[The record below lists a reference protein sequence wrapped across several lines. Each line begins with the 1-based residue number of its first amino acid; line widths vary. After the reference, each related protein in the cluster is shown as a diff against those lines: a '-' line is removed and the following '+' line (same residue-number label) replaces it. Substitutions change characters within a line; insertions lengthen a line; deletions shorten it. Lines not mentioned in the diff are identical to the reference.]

1 MSKIAK
7 PTPIILHTDIGTD
20 IDDAWALLQI
30 LKMPELKLLMT
41 LTDTDHSVY
50 RAALAAK
57 LLEAW
62 GHPEVEVGAG
72 MVAYPMKDNFC
83 QKEWLGDYNP
93 VNYQGK
99 YHWNGIGRMIELIRQ
114 HPGPLTL
121 VSIGPTP
128 SLAEA
133 LRLAPDIAAKV
144 DFVGMFGSVRV
155 GYVGAPDPVAEYN
168 VVAATKACQAVFRAP
183 WRSMTITPLDSC
195 GIVVLTG
202 ELYQKLRTSS
212 SPDLKV
218 LLDNYRLWKP
228 FWVDFDNKVEPDKS
242 SILFDTVAVH
252 LVNSTEFLKMES
264 LPIAVDDKGFTVID
278 AEHGQMMKV
287 ATGWTDLDG
296 YHRHLTEVL
305 LR

>member
-1 MSKIAK
+1 MMK
-7 PTPIILHTDIGTD
+7 PTATPMILHTDIGTD

-30 LKMPELKLLMT
+30 LKMPELNLLMT
-41 LTDTDHSVY
+41 LTDTDHTVY
-50 RAALAAK
+50 RAALTAK

-72 MVAYPMKDNFC
+72 MTAYPMKDNFC

-93 VNYQGK
+93 VNYSGK
-99 YHWNGIGRMIELIRQ
+99 YHWNGIGRMIELIRN

-155 GYVGAPDPVAEYN
+155 GYNGAPDPVAEYN
-168 VVAATKACQAVFRAP
+168 VAAAAKACQTVFSAP

-195 GIVVLTG
+195 GTVVLTG
-202 ELYQKLRTSS
+202 ELYQKLRTSA

-218 LLDNYRLWKP
+218 LMENYRLWKP
-228 FWVDFDNKVEPDKS
+228 FWVDFDNNVEPDKS
-242 SILFDTVAVH
+242 SVLFDTVAVH
-252 LVNSTEFLKMES
+252 LAISTEFLQMET
-264 LPIAVDDKGFTVID
+264 LPIAVDDRGFTVID
-278 AEHGQMMKV
+278 EKHGQRMNV
-287 ATGWTDLDG
+287 AAGWTDLDG
-296 YHRHLTEVL
+296 YHRCLTEVL